1 MGKEECKERRKEYEL
16 KRGEERKTLWGE
28 REREIK

>member
-1 MGKEECKERRKEYEL
+1 MGKEECKERGKEYEL

-28 REREIK
+28 REIK